1 MSELVLVDTENVGYN
16 IIKTLD
22 MEKVKKLILVDGSRE
37 ENIRLS
43 ADILQTLLEYSNKG
57 KIERIYTDK
66 KEKNAADYLLILKI
80 GMIISENS
88 SNKSNIVIKIL
99 SGDKIFETIAR
110 ILKEMNYNTEI
121 GNIHNE
127 KRQNKISVQS
137 NVKSNVK
144 SIKQSKQP
152 KQPKQPKQDMV
163 STNIDTYIKFEN
175 IDFYSLGD
183 NLKVDDILKQLEI
196 LWSEERTIILENLNA
211 KKENGLKF
219 SIRNAIRK
227 HPQYLTH
234 NDEYISFKE
243 I

>member
-127 KRQNKISVQS
+127 KRQNKKEKNTIS
-137 NVKSNVK
+137 VKSNRPLLNLTGSSFAIFVG
-144 SIKQSKQP
+144 SKTTFI
-152 KQPKQPKQDMV
+152 V
-163 STNIDTYIKFEN
+163 ALLY
-175 IDFYSLGD
+175 LC
-183 NLKVDDILKQLEI
+183 
-196 LWSEERTIILENLNA
+196 A
-211 KKENGLKF
+211 K
-219 SIRNAIRK
+219 
-227 HPQYLTH
+227 PPVMW
-234 NDEYISFKE
+234 
-243 I
+243 